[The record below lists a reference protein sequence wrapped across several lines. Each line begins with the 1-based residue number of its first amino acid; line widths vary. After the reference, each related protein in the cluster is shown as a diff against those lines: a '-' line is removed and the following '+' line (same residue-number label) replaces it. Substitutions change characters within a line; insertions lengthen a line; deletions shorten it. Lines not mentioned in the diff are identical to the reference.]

1 MRWSGVGT
9 FLPPRARSTA
19 SARVAFQRQREPN
32 IGASSIACTSR
43 CSAVSGFRYWNT
55 SSSGKL
61 CWGPSDRTIAS
72 SVAAACSSKLKLRQ
86 NRLRSARPHARL
98 TRLPKGACSTS
109 CIPPASSKKRSS
121 TSVSC
126 VGITPR
132 IFCDASRYSTI
143 WRAAGSGTP
152 GISPASHAVAS
163 RASASRP
170 PTSRRSRDTSCDNSG
185 VRPGAAEPEGNRWW
199 LALGVDDAHLA
210 RLDFL
215 DQIGPVA
222 QLEDVARHT
231 LDCEILVEGSDE
243 GLRRLEDHPV
253 VADVRNRPARR
264 ERGEPGAA
272 ARA

>member
-32 IGASSIACTSR
+32 IGVSSIACTSR
-43 CSAVSGFRYWNT
+43 CFAVSGFRYWNT

-98 TRLPKGACSTS
+98 TRLPNGACSTS

-132 IFCDASRYSTI
+132 KETLVLERSEEHTSELQSR
-143 WRAAGSGTP
+143 
-152 GISPASHAVAS
+152 
-163 RASASRP
+163 
-170 PTSRRSRDTSCDNSG
+170 
-185 VRPGAAEPEGNRWW
+185 
-199 LALGVDDAHLA
+199 LHLVC
-210 RLDFL
+210 RLL
-215 DQIGPVA
+215 
-222 QLEDVARHT
+222 LEKKKKKKKT
-231 LDCEILVEGSDE
+231 
-243 GLRRLEDHPV
+243 
-253 VADVRNRPARR
+253 
-264 ERGEPGAA
+264 
-272 ARA
+272 